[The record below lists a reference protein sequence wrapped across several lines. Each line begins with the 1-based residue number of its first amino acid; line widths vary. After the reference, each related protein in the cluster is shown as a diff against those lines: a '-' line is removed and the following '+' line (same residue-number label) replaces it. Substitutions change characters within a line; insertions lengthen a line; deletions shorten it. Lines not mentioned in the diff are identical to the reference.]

1 MFLQGEDTE
10 QYPQFTAYLYY
21 RFPSVKESS
30 TIVKNM
36 GTYGK
41 LSKSAFLSALT
52 PGMPPFIKIE
62 ARNLQGGNGSE
73 ELGRFKRN
81 SPGYIY
87 LSQAMVA
94 RFDADPWD
102 DRNFFS
108 TPKGKRVPVIGAVLL
123 HFLTHY
129 GYYKA
134 GMACR
139 AYECGGL
146 DFEVATYDSTV
157 YYWP

>member
-10 QYPQFTAYLYY
+10 QYPEFTKYLYY

-36 GTYGK
+36 NTYGK
-41 LSKSAFLSALT
+41 LDKSAFLSALT
-52 PGMPPFIKIE
+52 PGMPPYVKIE

-73 ELGRFKRN
+73 DLGRFSRK

-87 LSQAMVA
+87 LAQAMVV
-94 RFDADPWD
+94 RFDNDPWGD
-102 DRNFFS
+102 GNFF
-108 TPKGKRVPVIGAVLL
+108 TTAKGKRVPVIGAVLL
-123 HFLTHY
+123 HFLTHF

-134 GMACR
+134 GLPCR
-139 AYECGGL
+139 PYECGGW

-157 YYWP
+157 SYWA